1 MKIETK
7 IFGHRGYPAKF
18 AENSLEGFEYALE
31 NGADGIEFDVHLT
44 KDQVPVD
51 RKSVV

>member
-31 NGADGIEFDVHLT
+31 TVLT
-44 KDQVPVD
+44 ESNLTVT
-51 RKSVV
+51 